1 MKVTIVLDGG
11 KRMKFHRRREQAS
24 GKQQE
29 ARSSTVAG
37 GSAAAQAQGVEVLGT
52 GTCIDVHV
60 SVCAGTM
67 YHVGHT

>member
-1 MKVTIVLDGG
+1 MLMKVTIVLDGG

-29 ARSSTVAG
+29 ARSFRSSTVAG

-52 GTCIDVHV
+52 GYWY
-60 SVCAGTM
+60 M
-67 YHVGHT
+67 Y